1 LSDGVVPIA
10 VREYGERSAP
20 CVAVLHGGPGAPG
33 SVASLARQLSDR
45 FHVLEPLQRRSDAVP
60 LTVAQHVDDL
70 ARVLPG
76 QMPIVGWSWGA
87 MLALSFAVDHP
98 DLAQSLVLIGCG
110 TYDPS
115 ARATFASA
123 MSHRLGTDGRRR
135 MADLRAAFEA
145 TTDRATLDDLL
156 AQQGALSMQAQS
168 VALIEPNT
176 SDLVADARGYEE
188 TWNDVLR
195 RQDDGIE
202 PQAFAAITAPVL
214 MLHGDDDPHPGVA
227 VRDTLRPFLPQ
238 LKYVGIAR
246 CGHLPWLEQDGREP
260 CLRALRTWLRA
271 AAELAKT

>member
-1 LSDGVVPIA
+1 MNDNLGPIA

-45 FHVLEPLQRRSDAVP
+45 FHVFEPLQRRSGAVP
-60 LTVAQHVDDL
+60 LTVARHVDDL
-70 ARVLPG
+70 ARVMRG
-76 QMPIVGWSWGA
+76 RMPIVGSSWGA

-98 DLAQSLVLIGCG
+98 ELVQSLVLIGCG

-115 ARATFASA
+115 ARAMFASA
-123 MSHRLGTDGRRR
+123 MSYRLGADGRRR
-135 MADLRAAFEA
+135 MADIRAAFEA
-145 TTDRATLDDLL
+145 TNDPATRNDLL
-156 AQQGALSMQAQS
+156 AQRGALSAQVQS

-176 SDLVADARGYEE
+176 SDLVADARGHEE

-195 RQDDGIE
+195 RQNDGIE

-214 MLHGDDDPHPGVA
+214 MIHGDDDPHPGVTI
-227 VRDTLRPFLPQ
+227 RDTLRPLLPQ
-238 LKYVGIAR
+238 LEYVGIAR

-260 CLRALRTWLRA
+260 CLRALRTWLRSA
-271 AAELAKT
+271 PRVAET